1 MRMTGG
7 ALAGERVRPWCI
19 EPYCQ
24 IERAYWRRKG
34 KSFEL
39 DKATLNEFVV
49 QETIV
54 EPLAG

>member
-1 MRMTGG
+1 MTGG